1 MMSNDINKKLTF
13 QCLKI
18 TQPVGEFYIAS
29 LNAKDLLKI
38 AYADVRTL
46 EENEDNRGL
55 DSYIG
60 QQRKPDPKRIKQIG
74 EYVKNIDACFP
85 TGIIIS
91 IEPECIEYDEDEKS
105 LTLHEAYDELGNMV
119 IPYEKIAKIIDGQHR
134 LMGLKYAYDNPGL
147 FSQEFNE
154 AQFELNVS
162 IFIGFD
168 IAEQAMIF
176 ATVNLAQTKV
186 NSSLVNDLYD
196 FTKERSPQKLCHYV
210 TVTLDADEASP
221 FYKRIKRLG
230 VATKGRQNETLT
242 QATFV
247 KSLIKYICKSDEQEN
262 RDKDIYKRGEIPPK
276 SIDKNEKSKLIFR
289 DYMIDEKDYE
299 LIDVIWDYFEAV
311 RSKWSIA
318 WNTYEQG
325 YMLNKS
331 NGFMGYMRF
340 MKDAYNFILEVKEN
354 HPNLEK
360 KAFYE
365 RQPNETDFSE
375 IFRNFSLKDEDFTI
389 INFQPGTSGEANLY
403 KRLKF
408 ELEQNKDTIREYLIK
423 DYSI

>member
-1 MMSNDINKKLTF
+1 MNSHNKVLTVK
-13 QCLKI
+13 CLKI
-18 TQPVGEFYIAS
+18 IQPVGEFYIAS
-29 LNAKDLLKI
+29 FNARDLIDI

-46 EENEDNRGL
+46 EENKNNNGL

-60 QQRKPDPKRIKQIG
+60 QQRKPDPKRIKQIA
-74 EYVKNIDACFP
+74 EYVKNVDACFP

-91 IEPECIEYDEDEKS
+91 IEPECVEYDEDTS
-105 LTLHEAYDELGNMV
+105 TLILHETQDESGNII

-147 FSQEFNE
+147 FSQEFN
-154 AQFELNVS
+154 QSIFELNVS

-168 IAEQAMIF
+168 VAEQAMIF

-196 FTKERSPQKLCHYV
+196 FTKERSPQKLCHYI
-210 TVTLDADEASP
+210 TITLDADEASP

-230 VATKGRQNETLT
+230 VATKGRTNETLT

-247 KSLIKYICKSDEQEN
+247 KSLIKYICKNDEQEN
-262 RDKDIYKRGEIPPK
+262 RDKDIYKRGDIPAK
-276 SIDKNEKSKLIFR
+276 STDKNERSKLIFR

-311 RSKWSIA
+311 RSKWPLA

-340 MKDAYNFILEVKEN
+340 MKDAYNFVLEIKEN
-354 HPNLEK
+354 HPNLAK
-360 KAFYE
+360 KSFYE

-375 IFRNFSLKDEDFTI
+375 VFRDFSLTDEDFTI
-389 INFQPGTSGEANLY
+389 TNFQPGTSGEANLY
-403 KRLKF
+403 KRLKVEF
-408 ELEQNKDTIREYLIK
+408 ETNKDTIRNYLVK
-423 DYSI
+423 AYSI